1 MGEDGLKKMRSTSE
15 AKVTWR
21 RDVLFEDSCL
31 ENVAW
36 EIPCE
41 EEEGR
46 SRGLVGFLE
55 KESWIEVVVSVSMP
69 VSAVDFGHEV
79 GFENWANDRI

>member
-1 MGEDGLKKMRSTSE
+1 MKKMKSTSE

-31 ENVAW
+31 ESVVL
-36 EIPCE
+36 EMLCE
-41 EEEGR
+41 EEEER

-55 KESWIEVVVSVSMP
+55 KESWIEVVVLVSRP
-69 VSAVDFGHEV
+69 ALAVDFGHEI
-79 GFENWANDRI
+79 GFENWANDQI

>member
-1 MGEDGLKKMRSTSE
+1 MGEDGLKKMKSTSE

-31 ENVAW
+31 ESVVW
-36 EIPCE
+36 GMLCE
-41 EEEGR
+41 EEEER

-55 KESWIEVVVSVSMP
+55 KESWIEVVVSVSRP
-69 VSAVDFGHEV
+69 VSAVDFGHAI